1 MFAVT
6 WDPRRGWGTAA
17 RFRHAEFEWPIESE
31 IGGSVNGLYVDFA
44 GVGTGCEA
52 SDRPWRADQD
62 PFRRGPPLAPVG
74 PRFLGATPAAAGRKN
89 LGTVLFGSS
98 HRSRFR
104 RCFAAYVERIGY
116 ESANEGQAGD
126 ARQDAEL
133 RHRAAR
139 WLGRNADRRQH
150 NKHADDGEQQDARAI
165 RSPDH
170 DYPPLKPVAWL

>member
-1 MFAVT
+1 VAI
-6 WDPRRGWGTAA
+6 
-17 RFRHAEFEWPIESE
+17 EFE

-62 PFRRGPPLAPVG
+62 PFGRGPPLAPVG
-74 PRFLGATPAAAGRKN
+74 PRFLGATPAAAGRKD
-89 LGTVLFGSS
+89 LGTVLFGS

-116 ESANEGQAGD
+116 ESANEGQADD

-170 DYPPLKPVAWL
+170 DYPPLKPVAWR